1 MIATDEKPKTKTE
14 ASAQEFGKKDM
25 KLAFLDKITMF
36 FTFTRKISPCKTE
49 TILAGKMTSL
59 ADLQRFMLLLVCLV
73 PNGSRKPKRSNN
85 VVCIR

>member
-1 MIATDEKPKTKTE
+1 
-14 ASAQEFGKKDM
+14 M

-49 TILAGKMTSL
+49 TILAGEMTSL
-59 ADLQRFMLLLVCLV
+59 ADLQRFMLLVCLV
-73 PNGSRKPKRSNN
+73 PNGSWKPKRSNN